1 MTPVTCPRAPK
12 RGHRKETARARCPHC
27 GSFPGPGVT
36 PPTETLIAL
45 PPGPEGVDRQTS
57 PMECKRRRRIDEV
70 LQLAGDLLVAESIRE
85 VHTHLLDFA
94 VAYGEQGRGRARR
107 HAICQVLA
115 EVANALD
122 PGEYIDE
129 AADRIRTALTTAGL
143 PRPVVA
149 LAIAA
154 TKKIA
159 AGAVEGINPTEQ
171 IRLAI
176 WMLISVLC
184 PRPEVCPAQPKSGVE
199 VLKEALEDAES
210 AF

>member
-1 MTPVTCPRAPK
+1 M
-12 RGHRKETARARCPHC
+12 
-27 GSFPGPGVT
+27 
-36 PPTETLIAL
+36 
-45 PPGPEGVDRQTS
+45 
-57 PMECKRRRRIDEV
+57 
-70 LQLAGDLLVAESIRE
+70 
-85 VHTHLLDFA
+85 
-94 VAYGEQGRGRARR
+94 
-107 HAICQVLA
+107 CQVLA

-129 AADRIRTALTTAGL
+129 AAARIRTALATAGL

-159 AGAVEGINPTEQ
+159 AGAVEGINPTGQ

-184 PRPEVCPAQPKSGVE
+184 PRPEVCPTQPKSGVE
-199 VLKEALEDAES
+199 VLKKALEDAES
-210 AF
+210 AI

>member
-1 MTPVTCPRAPK
+1 
-12 RGHRKETARARCPHC
+12 
-27 GSFPGPGVT
+27 
-36 PPTETLIAL
+36 
-45 PPGPEGVDRQTS
+45 
-57 PMECKRRRRIDEV
+57 MECKRRRRIDEV

-85 VHTHLLDFA
+85 VRTHLLDFA
-94 VAYGEQGRGRARR
+94 VADDEQGRGRARS

-129 AADRIRTALTTAGL
+129 AADRIRTVLTTAGL

-159 AGAVEGINPTEQ
+159 AGAVEGITPTGQ

-184 PRPEVCPAQPKSGVE
+184 PRPEVCPTQPKSGVE
-199 VLKEALEDAES
+199 VLKKALEDAES
-210 AF
+210 AI